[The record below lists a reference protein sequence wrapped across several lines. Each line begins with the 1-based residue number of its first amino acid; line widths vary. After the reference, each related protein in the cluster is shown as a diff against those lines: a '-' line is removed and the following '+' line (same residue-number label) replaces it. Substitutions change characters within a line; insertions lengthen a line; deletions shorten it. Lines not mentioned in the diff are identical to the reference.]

1 MRLSRFLLSAMAA
14 SFATVALAMSPSDLK
29 PTMSAEESARYE
41 TLKSDSVKAQSFL
54 ITRDYV
60 RKCKA
65 VVDHTVDPNSLP
77 DQPDEFDDHYTSSD
91 ERKMMSKAIILAI
104 SAFIDARAK
113 K

>member
-1 MRLSRFLLSAMAA
+1 MRLSRFLLSAIAA
-14 SFATVALAMSPSDLK
+14 SLATMASAMSPSDLK
-29 PTMSAEESARYE
+29 PTLSADESARYE
-41 TLKSDSVKAQSFL
+41 SLKSDSAKAQSFL

-65 VVDHTVDPNSLP
+65 VVDGAADPNSLP

-91 ERKMMSKAIILAI
+91 ERKMMSKAIQLAI
-104 SAFIDARAK
+104 SAFIEEKTK